1 LLNFAEI
8 HLQMSTTTYSEM
20 VDKIEEAILQ
30 LRPFFEADGGD
41 IRLVEVTDDYIVK
54 VKLLGACRECEM
66 SNMTLKAG
74 IEEAVKKA
82 VPEIVSVEALEIEG

>member
-1 LLNFAEI
+1 
-8 HLQMSTTTYSEM
+8 MSTMTYNEM
-20 VDKIEEAILQ
+20 VDKIEQSIDQ

-41 IRLVEVTDDYIVK
+41 IRLVEVTDNFMVR

-74 IEEAVKKA
+74 IEDAVKKA
-82 VPEIVSVEALEIEG
+82 VPEIIGVEAIEVEE